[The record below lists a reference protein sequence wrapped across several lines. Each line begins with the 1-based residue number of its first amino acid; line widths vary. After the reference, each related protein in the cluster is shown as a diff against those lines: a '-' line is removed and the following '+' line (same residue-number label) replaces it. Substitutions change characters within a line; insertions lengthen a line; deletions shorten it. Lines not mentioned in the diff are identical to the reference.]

1 SVAGDDPVSA
11 GLRLLPMMGGLLV
24 AGGAAGQVVR
34 AAGTR
39 LTVAAGLAVLTGGL
53 VMLSQIHLATGYAY
67 VAAGL
72 AVTGLGTGASVAA
85 AIDAVMAAAGGD
97 EAGVG
102 ASVNSAV
109 RQAGGA
115 IAVAVLGG
123 VLSAGYTRALGPA
136 PGALPARDAAIARAS
151 ITQAAQLARHLPAGG
166 ALRAAAGSAFLHG
179 MSTVMLTC
187 AAVAAL
193 AALTSLRYLP
203 GRAAPAGAARPQA
216 PAAAAP
222 DADARR

>member
-1 SVAGDDPVSA
+1 
-11 GLRLLPMMGGLLV
+11 
-24 AGGAAGQVVR
+24 
-34 AAGTR
+34 
-39 LTVAAGLAVLTGGL
+39 
-53 VMLSQIHLATGYAY
+53 
-67 VAAGL
+67 
-72 AVTGLGTGASVAA
+72 
-85 AIDAVMAAAGGD
+85 
-97 EAGVG
+97 VG

-109 RQAGGA
+109 RQVGGA

-123 VLSAGYTRALGPA
+123 VLSAGYIRALGPA
-136 PGALPARDAAIARAS
+136 LDALPARDAAIARAS

-166 ALRAAAGSAFLHG
+166 ALRAAAGRAFLHG
-179 MSTVMLTC
+179 MSTVMLIC
-187 AAVAAL
+187 AGVTAL

>member
-1 SVAGDDPVSA
+1 
-11 GLRLLPMMGGLLV
+11 M
-24 AGGAAGQVVR
+24 R

-72 AVTGLGTGASVAA
+72 AVTGLGTGAAVAA

-136 PGALPARDAAIARAS
+136 LDALPARDAATRARPS
-151 ITQAAQLARHLPAGG
+151 PRPPSSPGTSRQAAPCG
-166 ALRAAAGSAFLHG
+166 
-179 MSTVMLTC
+179 
-187 AAVAAL
+187 
-193 AALTSLRYLP
+193 P
-203 GRAAPAGAARPQA
+203 PRAAPSCTA
-216 PAAAAP
+216 
-222 DADARR
+222 

>member
-1 SVAGDDPVSA
+1 MAELSFH
-11 GLRLLPMMGGLLV
+11 GLMRP
-24 AGGAAGQVVR
+24 A
-34 AAGTR
+34 
-39 LTVAAGLAVLTGGL
+39 
-53 VMLSQIHLATGYAY
+53 
-67 VAAGL
+67 
-72 AVTGLGTGASVAA
+72 GASVAA
-85 AIDAVMAAAGGD
+85 AINAVMAAAGGD
-97 EAGVG
+97 KAGVG

-109 RQAGGA
+109 RQVGGA

-136 PGALPARDAAIARAS
+136 LDTLPARDAAIARAS
-151 ITQAAQLARHLPAGG
+151 ITQAAQLARNLPAGG

-179 MSTVMLTC
+179 MSTVMLIC
-187 AAVAAL
+187 AGVAAL